1 MKRHLLI
8 QLIIIFF
15 ASNSMAQKL
24 IYETEDSTKVMQLLS
39 NAPSLSR
46 TNEYMMYFGN
56 KLKGVPYVAKTLE
69 VGNKENLIVNLRGLD
84 CTTFT
89 ENVLALSLC
98 MKNEKKTFLD
108 FVNYLRMIRYRDG
121 HISYD
126 SRLHYFTS
134 WIENNTKNEYVY
146 EDDPSSLS
154 NSLYKGTQHLNID
167 FMTRHVN
174 LYPSLIRDSSMVMKV
189 RETEKK
195 LTGKTFRY
203 IPKAMLRNYGLLKK
217 YVRSGDI
224 IAILTN
230 KKGLDTSH
238 IGIASWHSDGTLHLL
253 NASQIHKKV
262 VDEPMSIYTYMQK
275 HPSQIGI
282 RVIHVN

>member
-1 MKRHLLI
+1 MKRYLLI
-8 QLIIIFF
+8 LLITFVFIG
-15 ASNSMAQKL
+15 NTKAQKL
-24 IYETEDSTKVMQLLS
+24 VYEKEDSMKVMQLLL
-39 NAPSLSR
+39 NAPSLPQ
-46 TNEYMMYFGN
+46 TNDYMMYFGN

-69 VGNKENLIVNLRGLD
+69 VGNKENLIVNLRELD

-89 ENVLALSLC
+89 ENVLAFSLC
-98 MKNEKKTFLD
+98 MKNKKKTFMD
-108 FVNYLRMIRYRDG
+108 FANYLRMIRYKDG

-134 WIENNTKNEYVY
+134 WIENNTKNNFVY
-146 EDDPSSLS
+146 ELEQSSLPM
-154 NSLYKGTQHLNID
+154 SLYKGTQRLNIN
-167 FMTRHVN
+167 FMTQHVS
-174 LYPSLIRDSSMVMKV
+174 LYPSLSRDSSMVTKI
-189 RETEKK
+189 RETEKE
-195 LTGKTFRY
+195 LTGKTFKY
-203 IPKAMLRNYGLLKK
+203 IPKNMLKSYGLLKK
-217 YVRSGDI
+217 SVRSGDI
-224 IAILTN
+224 IVILTN

-282 RVIHVN
+282 RVIHVK